1 MDYIAKVRP
10 KKAFLV
16 HGDDDAVE
24 WFRAE
29 IHKNLPKTEAIVP
42 LPGEEHRI

>member
-1 MDYIAKVRP
+1 
-10 KKAFLV
+10 V

-29 IHKNLPKTEAIVP
+29 LRQRLPDSQIIVP
-42 LPGEEHRI
+42 LPGEEHNL